1 MNESQRVTSKNRY
14 FIAAVITILIFLLGM
29 AMGALID
36 GKRADALLQ
45 ETKQLEIDYKS
56 LQLQSMLLTN
66 LKQNTNTCAL
76 IKTALD
82 NSVQTLSES
91 LDRIQKYQ
99 QDTTINKDDYAMIA
113 RRYVQDNIQYWQF
126 AKQAKEQCDM
136 NTVPILYF
144 FSTNYCSSCPD
155 QGVILTYFKMI
166 FGDSLLVFPI
176 DVDLAD
182 QELLIRLLEANYN
195 INQTPSIVVEDQIFI
210 GGITQKEELQLII
223 CSHFKT
229 SRPECEGIAFTSL
242 DISNGELNATQEKT
256 EQSANKQETE
266 STRQAVFIS

>member
-36 GKRADALLQ
+36 GQRADALLQ

>member
-1 MNESQRVTSKNRY
+1 MNPPQRIISRNRY

-29 AMGALID
+29 ALGALID

-56 LQLQSMLLTN
+56 LQLQSMLLAN
-66 LKQNTNTCAL
+66 LKQNVNTCAL

-82 NSVQTLSES
+82 SSVQTLHES

-136 NTVPILYF
+136 NIVPILYF
-144 FSTNYCSSCPD
+144 FSTNYCSTCPD
-155 QGVILTYFKMI
+155 QGVVLTYFKMI
-166 FGDSLLVFPI
+166 FGESLLVFPI
-176 DVDLAD
+176 DVDLAE

-195 INQTPSIVVEDQIFI
+195 INQTPSIVIEDDVFI
-210 GGITQKEELQLII
+210 GGITQKEELQLTI

-229 SRPECEGIAFTSL
+229 SRAECEGIEFTSL
-242 DISNGELNATQEKT
+242 KISNGELNVGQEKT
-256 EQSANKQETE
+256 EQSANDTETE
-266 STRQAVFIS
+266 SNRPAVFIS